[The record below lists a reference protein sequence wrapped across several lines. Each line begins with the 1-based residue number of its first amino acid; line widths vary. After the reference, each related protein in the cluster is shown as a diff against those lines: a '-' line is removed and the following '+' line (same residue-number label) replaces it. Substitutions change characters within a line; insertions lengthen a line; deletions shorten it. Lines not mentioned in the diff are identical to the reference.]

1 MAKAYS
7 QNWQDVKSV
16 RAQNV
21 WYTNTTSEDLM
32 VVVNAQGRGMTAF
45 IATAESGYS
54 TSIRIAA
61 TSPGAVQDFNDR
73 YTWTFI
79 VRPNDQ
85 YLMSGPSIGISS
97 WTELVTRSVEIA
109 GPGTQICVS
118 ELVLFNDLG
127 PYIATS
133 RKSAGASIYA
143 RDNSRSS
150 PLQITYQGKFPS
162 ERVKITL
169 VGAGGGG
176 GWAGGGAGGAVILHF
191 GGINTNYDQWSWVAS
206 KGSDA
211 SANGGISTFTYDGR
225 IISSRIHQFNVFG
238 GWAGNSG
245 ETAQGGAGGWAELVT
260 TTPFNP
266 DYPERTMDY
275 IILQGGAG
283 ESYGRQ
289 LGYYAGG
296 MSLLGGGGGV
306 GQEADY
312 GGGGGSFGIGGAAIM
327 LMEW

>member
-1 MAKAYS
+1 MAKSYS

-21 WYTNTTSEDLM
+21 WYTNTTNEDMM
-32 VVVNAQGRGMTAF
+32 VVVNAAGRGMTAF

-61 TSPGAVQDFNDR
+61 TIVGAAQDFNDR
-73 YTWTFI
+73 HTWTFI

-85 YLMSGPSIGISS
+85 YLMSGPSIPISS
-97 WTELVTRSVEIA
+97 WTELITRSVEIT

-118 ELVLFNDLG
+118 DLVGGTNLTGRKTLNAAVYSRLSSPASTEEVLFG
-127 PYIATS
+127 EW
-133 RKSAGASIYA
+133 
-143 RDNSRSS
+143 
-150 PLQITYQGKFPS
+150 FPAES
-162 ERVKITL
+162 VKITL
-169 VGAGGGG
+169 VGCGGGG
-176 GWAGGGAGGAVILHF
+176 NWAGGGAGGAVILHLSGLKPGVDF
-191 GGINTNYDQWSWVAS
+191 WQWRAR
-206 KGSDA
+206 KGA
-211 SANGGISTFTYDGR
+211 NAGANGGISRFTFSHKLFDAGSTINEIDVY
-225 IISSRIHQFNVFG
+225 G
-238 GWAGNSG
+238 GWAGWAG
-245 ETAQGGAGGWAELVT
+245 ETAQGGAGGWAEVRSSV
-260 TTPFNP
+260 PAENI
-266 DYPERTMDY
+266 YY

-306 GQEADY
+306 GQAADN
-312 GGGGGSFGIGGAAIM
+312 GGGGGAFAAGGPAIM